1 MPSWTN
7 PRTWSAEK
15 LLSADLNPHVRDNL
29 NYLKDNIGLGA
40 PSELTIAAGV
50 VTKTKAYHTIDTAA
64 DAAEDDLDTINGG
77 VDGDIIFIGAE
88 HTDRTVIIKD
98 GTGNIHCGGDI
109 FLDDTH
115 KVIGLMYNDTLSEWH
130 PVGAYS
136 VERTMIRNT
145 FEYPATGSDWVPALT
160 GATLA
165 QNKAAKKCWLPIA
178 IFKIG
183 DILVS
188 YKLVGDAVE
197 ADTCTLDCK
206 LVRVNKADPITTTD
220 IPGGAIAQVDSDG
233 NFDVEAV
240 LTDPET
246 IATDKQYTL
255 EILGTTGTGDSF
267 IVMGAEL
274 MVIRLL

>member
-1 MPSWTN
+1 MAWTD
-7 PRTWSAEK
+7 PRTWTSEK

-29 NYLKDNIGLGA
+29 NFLKNNIELGA
-40 PSELTIAAGV
+40 SAELTIAAGV
-50 VTKTKAYHTIDTAA
+50 VTKSKAYHTIDTAG
-64 DAAEDDLDTINGG
+64 DIAEDDLDTINGG
-77 VDGDIIFIGAE
+77 QCGDIIFIGAE
-88 HTDRTVIIKD
+88 HDDRTVIIKND
-98 GTGNIHCGGDI
+98 TGNIHCGGDI
-109 FLDDTH
+109 YLDSTH
-115 KVIGLMYNDTLSEWH
+115 KVIGLMYCDTLSEWH
-130 PVGAYS
+130 PIGAYS

-145 FEYPATGSDWVPALT
+145 FEFPTVSDWLPAVT

-178 IFKIG
+178 LFKIG

-197 ADTCTLDCK
+197 ASALTLDCK

-220 IPGGAIAQVDSDG
+220 IAGGAIVQVDSDG

-240 LTDPET
+240 LTDPEV
-246 IATDKQYTL
+246 IATDKQYSL
-255 EILGTTGTGDSF
+255 EILGTTGVGDSF

-274 MVIRLL
+274 LVIRLL